1 MSRSI
6 SHHPV
11 LRRQAAVAQ
20 RRGELSNPAC
30 EIGPGQN
37 CRHPLVNEALNAEL
51 HRYETTIDQR
61 FHLIESTLKKISAIQ
76 HDDSF
81 VQRAQGISQE
91 MLGYDLPEDK
101 LSSAWVNGLDMP
113 DLHAYCVFQSLVLS
127 VQKPMRTVPHG

>member
-20 RRGELSNPAC
+20 RRGEISNPAC
-30 EIGPGQN
+30 EIGPGQS

-51 HRYETTIDQR
+51 HRYETAIGQR
-61 FHLIESTLKKISAIQ
+61 FHLIEAALKKISAIQ

-81 VQRAQGISQE
+81 VQRAQGI
-91 MLGYDLPEDK
+91 
-101 LSSAWVNGLDMP
+101 LSLI
-113 DLHAYCVFQSLVLS
+113 HI
-127 VQKPMRTVPHG
+127 